1 METKKL
7 FHITPRMLIATL
19 IGAVLFTLMS
29 RFIMLP
35 TPVEGTYFFPSYALL
50 GLFATLFGPIS
61 GALISLTGM
70 VVVGILRNRIVLS
83 YTIASVICG
92 FVYGIAMKYVRADR
106 GEFSGNDIIAY
117 NVIQVI
123 GNFTAWALIAPLLD
137 IFLRPGRPVGEI
149 FLQGIIAS
157 FVDILSAEFI
167 GTPLLF
173 LYSLIRR
180 RQLRAGGK
188 PRPEPVHPSKI

>member
-1 METKKL
+1 MDTRAL
-7 FHITPRMLIATL
+7 FRISPRMLAATL
-19 IGAVLFTLMS
+19 IGAILFTFLS
-29 RFIMLP
+29 YYIMLP

-70 VVVGILRNRIVLS
+70 LAIGILRDNIVLS
-83 YTIASVICG
+83 YTAASVICG

-117 NVIQVI
+117 NFIQVI
-123 GNFTAWALIAPLLD
+123 GNFAAWALAAPTLEIILN
-137 IFLRPGRPVGEI
+137 PGRPAREI

-173 LYSLIRR
+173 IYSRVRR
-180 RQLRAGGK
+180 RQLQK
-188 PRPEPVHPSKI
+188 KV